1 VFDLSWSKLSGNE
14 EICAKL
20 FREVFCTIY
29 NLSFIEK
36 HGATA
41 KIKRAMTNQ
50 HSNALLIIDDHPVYR
65 EALGE
70 ILTREFT
77 NLGISVF
84 TASNASE
91 GLELVDAMDK
101 LWVVLLDVKMPGLSG
116 LAGIKVFKQKSN
128 VAHVVSISGLESPA
142 WESRAVAAGAT
153 LFVSKNST
161 SLSIYN
167 KVQKLFGTNAQ
178 PTVVEAT
185 EEQPDIR
192 LTQRQMEV
200 LHLIS
205 LGHPNKIIADY
216 LEIKEQTVK
225 IHINQ
230 IFKELRVFNRTQ
242 AVLKAQKHQLLG
254 N

>member
-1 VFDLSWSKLSGNE
+1 
-14 EICAKL
+14 
-20 FREVFCTIY
+20 
-29 NLSFIEK
+29 
-36 HGATA
+36 
-41 KIKRAMTNQ
+41 MTNQ

-77 NLGISVF
+77 NLGIGVY
-84 TASNASE
+84 TASNAGE

-101 LWVVLLDVKMPGLSG
+101 IWVVLLDVKMPGLSG

-128 VAHVVSISGLESPA
+128 VEHVVSISGLESPT
-142 WESRAVAAGAT
+142 WEPRAVAAGAT

-161 SLSIYN
+161 SLSIYS
-167 KVQKLFGTNAQ
+167 KLQKLFEISGETTFVHSA
-178 PTVVEAT
+178 
-185 EEQPDIR
+185 EEQPDFR
-192 LTQRQMEV
+192 LTQRQLEV

-242 AVLKAQKHQLLG
+242 AVLKAQKFQLLG